1 MFNTKKDRQIV
12 ELCIEFNLTAIDKW
26 LDKSGKVEDI
36 EKIPKDW
43 NSDDVKLSYY
53 IDILP
58 NGQSGDMYFHRKKSV
73 ISGNVGGI
81 DFLENVDEELEYYFR
96 DSKIKVLA
104 WRPWRQFIGLDVNKE
119 PILLA
124 PVEEIVE
131 LQANGVLKNPGTIK
145 DEDKKIQ
152 VPTLFDDHNNPQRF
166 TEIWRGSAS
175 NRSVGFSNAL
185 GSVSASTLNFEV
197 EY

>member
-1 MFNTKKDRQIV
+1 MFNSKKDRQIV

-26 LDKSGKVEDI
+26 LEAGSKIEDI
-36 EKIPKDW
+36 EKMPKDW
-43 NSDDVKLSYY
+43 GSDDVKLSYY
-53 IDILP
+53 IDVFP
-58 NGQSGDMYFHRKKSV
+58 NGHNSDMYFHRKKGV

-81 DFLENVDEELEYYFR
+81 DYLENVGEEIEFYLKS
-96 DSKIKVLA
+96 SKIKVLS
-104 WRPWRQFIGLDVNKE
+104 WRSWREFIGLDVNQNA
-119 PILLA
+119 ILLA

-131 LQANGVLKNPGTIK
+131 LQTSRVLKNGGSIR
-145 DEDKKIQ
+145 DEDKKIR
-152 VPTLFDDHNNPQRF
+152 VPIVFDDQNNPKEF

-185 GSVSASTLNFEV
+185 GSISASTLNFEV